1 MNKTLTYPAKAVFP
15 SREALFEFIEGKN
28 LVQGKYLIAGSA
40 GGNNSYNAFYN
51 PKSHQ
56 VELKLK
62 GRNIDEIINA
72 AAGFF
77 EIVDNCRR
85 KIY

>member
-1 MNKTLTYPAKAVFP
+1 MNKKLIYPCHAVFP
-15 SREALFEFIEGKN
+15 SRKALLEFIEGKN

-62 GRNIDEIINA
+62 GRNIDELVST

-77 EIVDNCRR
+77 EIVDNCRGN
-85 KIY
+85 IY